1 MKKVLIYTSIG
12 VLVAIIL
19 FFMVAFFGNPISRV
33 LENKAANDYLK
44 THYTELELEKESAF
58 YNFKDA
64 KYVVRLQDKNSTDSS
79 FELIFDSLGHLKY
92 DSYGDRTINTFRR
105 YVEFLNNLSDEIANE
120 NGFDF
125 DFRLSPSGEKYYLS
139 YLNLDQV
146 FDANDLPSTVV
157 ANFKSYAESPSL
169 EDIMDNLKK
178 VQAVLAKR
186 KIPVESFSGLIIP
199 LADKAEK
206 GKSETWRNALRV
218 FDVPE
223 NVIVDGDM
231 KALKKIYDDGNK
243 IENK

>member
-12 VLVAIIL
+12 VALAIIL
-19 FFMVAFFGNPISRV
+19 FFAVAFFGNPISRV
-33 LENKAANDYLK
+33 LANKAANDYLK
-44 THYTELELEKESAF
+44 THYTELELEKERAF

-64 KYVVRLQDKNSTDSS
+64 KYVVRLQDKNSPDSS
-79 FELIFDSLGHLKY
+79 FELSFDSLGRLKY

-105 YVEFLNNLSDEIANE
+105 YVDFLNKLSDEIANE

-125 DFRLSPSGEKYYLS
+125 DFRLSPSGEEYYRS

-146 FDANDLPSTVV
+146 FDENDLPSTVV

-199 LADKAEK
+199 LADKEDEDKA
-206 GKSETWRNALRV
+206 ETWANAINV
-218 FDVPE
+218 FGVPE
-223 NVIVDGDM
+223 KVIVDGDM
-231 KALKKIYDDGNK
+231 KALKKIYDEGNK
-243 IENK
+243 IKNK

>member
-12 VLVAIIL
+12 VTLAIIL
-19 FFMVAFFGNPISRV
+19 FFAVAFFGNPISRV
-33 LENKAANDYLK
+33 LANKAANDYLK
-44 THYTELELEKESAF
+44 THYTELELEKERAF

-64 KYVVRLQDKNSTDSS
+64 KYVVRLQDKNSPDSQFALS
-79 FELIFDSLGHLKY
+79 FDSLGRLKY
-92 DSYGDRTINTFRR
+92 DSYGDRELNTFRR
-105 YVEFLNNLSDEIANE
+105 YVDFLNKLSDEIANE

-125 DFRLSPSGEKYYLS
+125 DFRLSPSGEEYYRS

-146 FDANDLPSTVV
+146 FDADDLPSTVV

-178 VQAVLAKR
+178 VQAVLSKR

-199 LADKAEK
+199 LADMAEK
-206 GKSETWRNALRV
+206 GKAETWRNALSV

-223 NVIVDGDM
+223 NVIIDGDM

-243 IENK
+243 IANK

>member
-12 VLVAIIL
+12 TLVAIIL
-19 FFMVAFFGNPISRV
+19 FFAVAFFGNPISRV
-33 LENKAANDYLK
+33 LANKAANDYLK
-44 THYTELELEKESAF
+44 THYTDLELQKERAF

-64 KYVVRLQDKNSTDSS
+64 KYVVRLQDKNSPDSQ
-79 FELIFDSLGHLKY
+79 FELSFDSLGRLKY

-105 YVEFLNNLSDEIANE
+105 YVDFLNKLSDEIANE

-125 DFRLSPSGEKYYLS
+125 KLRLSPSDEKYYRYSLHV
-139 YLNLDQV
+139 DQI
-146 FDANDLPSTVV
+146 FDADDLPSPVD
-157 ANFKSYAESPSL
+157 AHFESYAESPSL
-169 EDIMDNLKK
+169 EGIMDNLKK
-178 VQAVLAKR
+178 MQTALSKR
-186 KIPVESFSGLIIP
+186 KIPVESFSGMIIP

-206 GKSETWRNALRV
+206 GKAETWRNALSV

-243 IENK
+243 IANK

>member
-1 MKKVLIYTSIG
+1 M
-12 VLVAIIL
+12 
-19 FFMVAFFGNPISRV
+19 FFAVAFFGNPISRV
-33 LENKAANDYLK
+33 LANKAANDYLK
-44 THYTELELEKESAF
+44 THYTELELEKERAF

-64 KYVVRLQDKNSTDSS
+64 KYVVRLQDKNSPDSQFALS
-79 FELIFDSLGHLKY
+79 FDSLGRLKY

-105 YVEFLNNLSDEIANE
+105 YVDFLNKLSDEIANE

-125 DFRLSPSGEKYYLS
+125 DFRLSPSSEEYYHF

-146 FDANDLPSTVV
+146 FDADDLPSTVV
-157 ANFKSYAESPSL
+157 ANFKTYAESPSL
-169 EDIMDNLKK
+169 EGIMDNLKK
-178 VQAVLAKR
+178 VQTALYKR
-186 KIPVESFSGLIIP
+186 KITIESFSGMVVP

-206 GKSETWRNALRV
+206 GKAETWRNAISV

-243 IENK
+243 IANK

>member
-12 VLVAIIL
+12 VALAIIL
-19 FFMVAFFGNPISRV
+19 FFAVAFFGNPISKV
-33 LENKAANDYLK
+33 LANKAANDYLK
-44 THYTELELEKESAF
+44 THYTELELEKERAF

-64 KYVVRLQDKNSTDSS
+64 KYVVRLQDKNSPDS
-79 FELIFDSLGHLKY
+79 
-92 DSYGDRTINTFRR
+92 RR
-105 YVEFLNNLSDEIANE
+105 YVDFLNNISDEIANE

-125 DFRLSPSGEKYYLS
+125 DFRLSPSSEEYYRS

-146 FDANDLPSTVV
+146 FDADDLPSTVV

-178 VQAVLAKR
+178 VQAVLSKR

-199 LADKAEK
+199 LADKEDEDKA
-206 GKSETWRNALRV
+206 ETWANAINV
-218 FDVPE
+218 FGVPE

-231 KALKKIYDDGNK
+231 KALKKIYDEGNK
-243 IENK
+243 IANK

>member
-12 VLVAIIL
+12 VALAIIL
-19 FFMVAFFGNPISRV
+19 FFAVAFFGNPISRV
-33 LENKAANDYLK
+33 LANKAANNYLK
-44 THYTELELEKESAF
+44 THYTELELEKERAF

-64 KYVVRLQDKNSTDSS
+64 KYIVRLQDKNSPDSS
-79 FELIFDSLGHLKY
+79 FELIFDSLGRLKY
-92 DSYGDRTINTFRR
+92 DSYGDRELNTFRR

-125 DFRLSPSGEKYYLS
+125 DFRLSPSGEEYYRS

-146 FDANDLPSTVV
+146 FDENDLPSTVG

-169 EDIMDNLKK
+169 EDIMNNLKK

-199 LADKAEK
+199 LADKEDEDKA
-206 GKSETWRNALRV
+206 ETWANAINV
-218 FDVPE
+218 FGVPE
-223 NVIVDGDM
+223 KVIVDGDM

-243 IENK
+243 IANK

>member
-12 VLVAIIL
+12 VALAIIL
-19 FFMVAFFGNPISRV
+19 FFAVAFFGNPISRV
-33 LENKAANDYLK
+33 LANKAANDYLK

-125 DFRLSPSGEKYYLS
+125 DFRLSPSSEEYYRS

-146 FDANDLPSTVV
+146 FDADDLPSTVV

-178 VQAVLAKR
+178 VQAVLSKR
-186 KIPVESFSGLIIP
+186 KIPIESFSGLIIP
-199 LADKAEK
+199 LADKEDEDKA
-206 GKSETWRNALRV
+206 ETWANAINV
-218 FDVPE
+218 FGVPE

-243 IENK
+243 IANK